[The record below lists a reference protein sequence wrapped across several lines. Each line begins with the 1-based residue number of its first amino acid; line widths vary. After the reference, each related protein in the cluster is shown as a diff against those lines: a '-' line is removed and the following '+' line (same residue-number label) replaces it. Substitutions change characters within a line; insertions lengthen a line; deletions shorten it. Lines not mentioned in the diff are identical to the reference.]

1 MKDLVKKIVAP
12 AVVGVGVVAGA
23 SPSFAYTVKEGDTMS
38 GIAKKNSMSLEE
50 LSAKNP
56 SVKNLDLI
64 YAGQNINTD
73 NSTNVNTNTNTKV
86 EEATSTPVQ
95 ENTSVSVYEKDL
107 LARLVEAE
115 AGNEPYAG
123 KVAVAYV
130 VLNRVDSAEFPNTI
144 SGVITQAGQFSPVSN
159 GMINNSP
166 SEDSKRAVNE
176 ALSADRSQGSGSL
189 FFYNPSTATSHW
201 LDSRP
206 TTTVIGHHTFKK

>member
-23 SPSFAYTVKEGDTMS
+23 SPSFAYTVQEGDTMS
-38 GIAKKNSMSLEE
+38 GIAKKNDMSLNE
-50 LSAKNP
+50 LASKNP

-64 YAGQNINTD
+64 YQGQNINTV
-73 NSTNVNTNTNTKV
+73 NSTNVNTNTKV
-86 EEATSTPVQ
+86 KESTSTPVK

-107 LARLVEAE
+107 LARLVQAE
-115 AGNEPYAG
+115 AGDEPYAG

-130 VLNRVDSAEFPNTI
+130 VLNRVDSSEFPNTI
-144 SGVITQAGQFSPVSN
+144 TGVITQAGQFSPVTN
-159 GMINNSP
+159 GMINNTP

-189 FFYNPSTATSHW
+189 FFYNPSTATSRW

>member
-23 SPSFAYTVKEGDTMS
+23 SPSFAYTVQEGDTMS
-38 GIAKKNSMSLEE
+38 GIAKKNDMSLNE
-50 LSAKNP
+50 LASKNP

-64 YAGQNINTD
+64 YQGQNINTV
-73 NSTNVNTNTNTKV
+73 NSTNVNTNTKV
-86 EEATSTPVQ
+86 KESTSTPVK

-107 LARLVEAE
+107 LARLVQAE
-115 AGNEPYAG
+115 AGDEPYAG

-130 VLNRVDSAEFPNTI
+130 VLNRVDSSEFPNTI
-144 SGVITQAGQFSPVSN
+144 TGVITQAGQFSPVTN
-159 GMINNSP
+159 GMINNTP

-176 ALSADRSQGSGSL
+176 ALSADRSKGSGSL
-189 FFYNPSTATSHW
+189 FFYNPSTATSRW